1 VTDEE
6 GMFLRVEGERR
17 VKNVRVN
24 GEPIDPEKTYILA
37 GRDFMLTQYG
47 GGFTMFKGAK
57 VLQDAV
63 KVDTQVM
70 SDYINESLGG
80 TVGAEYEDPYGQGRI
95 TIIEKPE

>member
-1 VTDEE
+1 MDGDDRFV
-6 GMFLRVEGERR
+6 RVEGERR

-24 GEPIDPEKTYILA
+24 GEVIDPEKTYTLA
-37 GRDFMLTQYG
+37 GRDFMMTQYG
-47 GGFTMFKGAK
+47 GGFTMFEGAK

-70 SDYINESLGG
+70 ADYISESLGG

-95 TIIEKPE
+95 TILEKPE